1 MPKSEQSN
9 VLILDNQPSRL
20 LSYETCL
27 AELDEN
33 LIKASS
39 VREALSVI
47 LKTDIAVVLIGIGP
61 QEGDGFD
68 LAEMIRRHLCF
79 EKMAIIFISNA
90 GTNNTELIRK
100 YDHDSV
106 EYVTAPIHPE
116 SLRTKVK
123 AFVELHRKARNIY
136 RVNSNFNERME
147 ERVDERA
154 DELMKSEAQLKMRA
168 RLLDIATE
176 AIIVRD
182 LNGLITFWNSGAEKT
197 YGWSREE
204 ALGRKIHDLLQTT
217 FTVLL
222 EHIEKQ
228 LWSEGSWHGRL
239 TQTRK
244 NGQRIILD
252 CRKTMNEE
260 KDAVL
265 EVNRD
270 ITSEIKAEEVLRA
283 TEKLAAMGRVAGI
296 IAHEINNPLA
306 AITNIF
312 YLLRNHPQ
320 LSEEPRALVE
330 RAELEL
336 ERVSHI
342 TRQTLSF
349 YRESKQ
355 PILVFV
361 PEILDDVLELQ
372 IRLLRENKI
381 TVRRKYQSAAPV
393 TGFPAELRQVF
404 LNLVGNAIQAM
415 SEGGTLGVFVRET
428 TDWTRNLHGTT
439 VSVIDTGMGIQPEDA
454 GQIFQPFF
462 STKSTKGT
470 GLGLW
475 ISRGIVQKYE
485 GRITYRTLRS
495 SRGNVTCFRV
505 FLPSI
510 GSFDRTPNVEG
521 ESSRELNVP
530 ATH

>member
-1 MPKSEQSN
+1 MSKTEHSN
-9 VLILDNQPSRL
+9 ILILDNQPTRL
-20 LSYETCL
+20 LSYEPCL
-27 AELDEN
+27 AELGEN
-33 LIKASS
+33 LIKTGSAS
-39 VREALSVI
+39 EALSAL
-47 LKTDIAVVLIGIGP
+47 LKSDISVVLIGISP
-61 QEGDGFD
+61 LDNNGFD
-68 LAEMIRRHLCF
+68 FADMIRRHLCF
-79 EKMAIIFISNA
+79 EKIAIIFVSDA
-90 GTNNTELIRK
+90 GMDNSELIQK

-106 EYVTAPIHPE
+106 DYVTSPVQPE
-116 SLRTKVK
+116 ALRAKVK
-123 AFVELHRKARNIY
+123 TFVDLHRKTRTIDKM
-136 RVNSNFNERME
+136 NSDFDR
-147 ERVDERA
+147 RVDERT
-154 DELMKSEAQLKMRA
+154 DELLKSEAQLRMRA

-182 LNGLITFWNSGAEKT
+182 LKGLITFWNCGAQKT
-197 YGWSREE
+197 YGWTREE
-204 ALGRKIHDLLQTT
+204 AVGHKIHQLLQTT
-217 FTVLL
+217 FPVPL
-222 EHIEKQ
+222 EQIEKQ
-228 LWSEGSWHGRL
+228 LREQGSWHGRL
-239 TQTRK
+239 TQSK
-244 NGQRIILD
+244 KYGQRIILD

-260 KDAVL
+260 NDAVL

-312 YLLRNHPQ
+312 YLLRNHPR
-320 LSEEPRALVE
+320 LGEEPRALVE
-330 RAELEL
+330 RAEQEL

-349 YRESKQ
+349 YREAKQ

-372 IRLLRENKI
+372 NRLLRENRI
-381 TVRRKYQSAAPV
+381 TVRRKYHSAAPV

-415 SEGGTLGVFVRET
+415 ADGGTLGVFVRET
-428 TDWTRNLHGTT
+428 TDWTRNLRGTMI
-439 VSVIDTGMGIQPEDA
+439 SIIDTGVGIQPEDA
-454 GQIFQPFF
+454 GQLFQPFF
-462 STKSTKGT
+462 STKSTTGT

-485 GRITYRTLRS
+485 GRITYRTIRS
-495 SRGNVTCFRV
+495 TSGNVTCFRV
-505 FLPSI
+505 FLPGI
-510 GSFDRTPNVEG
+510 GTFDRAPHIENETAGHEY
-521 ESSRELNVP
+521 NVP

>member
-1 MPKSEQSN
+1 MEVVWYGSVVQEISKEMPSSEHSN
-9 VLILDNQPSRL
+9 
-20 LSYETCL
+20 
-27 AELDEN
+27 N
-33 LIKASS
+33 L
-39 VREALSVI
+39 
-47 LKTDIAVVLIGIGP
+47 
-61 QEGDGFD
+61 
-68 LAEMIRRHLCF
+68 
-79 EKMAIIFISNA
+79 
-90 GTNNTELIRK
+90 
-100 YDHDSV
+100 
-106 EYVTAPIHPE
+106 
-116 SLRTKVK
+116 
-123 AFVELHRKARNIY
+123 
-136 RVNSNFNERME
+136 NSDFNERVG
-147 ERVDERA
+147 ERVDERT
-154 DELMKSEAQLKMRA
+154 DELLKSEAQLKMRA

-197 YGWSREE
+197 YGWNREE
-204 ALGRKIHDLLQTT
+204 AIGRKIHELLQTT
-217 FTVLL
+217 FTVPL
-222 EHIEKQ
+222 EQIERQ
-228 LWSEGSWHGRL
+228 LWTEGAWHGRL
-239 TQTRK
+239 TQSRK
-244 NGQRIILD
+244 NGQRIVLD

-260 KDAVL
+260 GDAVL

-270 ITSEIKAEEVLRA
+270 ITSELKAEEVLRA

-320 LSEEPRALVE
+320 LAEEPRALVE

-415 SEGGTLGVFVRET
+415 SEGGTLGVFVRES
-428 TDWTRNLHGTT
+428 TDWTRNMHGTT

-454 GQIFQPFF
+454 DQIFQPFF

-485 GRITYRTLRS
+485 GRITYRTLRTS
-495 SRGNVTCFRV
+495 KGNLTCFRV
-505 FLPSI
+505 FLPSM
-510 GSFDRTPNVEG
+510 GSFDRAPNAEG
-521 ESSRELNVP
+521 DQSREFNVP

>member
-1 MPKSEQSN
+1 MSKTEHSN
-9 VLILDNQPSRL
+9 ILILDNQSTRL
-20 LSYETCL
+20 RSYEHCL
-27 AELDEN
+27 AELGEN
-33 LIKASS
+33 LILAGSS
-39 VREALSVI
+39 SEAISAL
-47 LKTDIAVVLIGIGP
+47 LKSEISVVLIGITKPDRNGL
-61 QEGDGFD
+61 E
-68 LAEMIRRHLCF
+68 LADMIRRHLCF
-79 EKMAIIFISNA
+79 EKIAIIFISDA
-90 GTNNTELIRK
+90 GMDNSELVEK
-100 YDHDSV
+100 YDHEAVD
-106 EYVTAPIHPE
+106 YVTAPVQPE
-116 SLRTKVK
+116 VLRAKVK
-123 AFVELHRKARNIY
+123 SFLDLHRKTRTID
-136 RVNSNFNERME
+136 RMNSDFDR
-147 ERVDERA
+147 RVDERT
-154 DELMKSEAQLKMRA
+154 DELLKSEAQLKMRA

-197 YGWSREE
+197 YGWNREE
-204 ALGRKIHDLLQTT
+204 ALGRKIHQLLQTT
-217 FTVLL
+217 FTVPL
-222 EHIEKQ
+222 EQVEKQ
-228 LWSEGSWHGRL
+228 LREQGSWHGRL

-244 NGQRIILD
+244 NGQRIVLD

-260 KDAVL
+260 NDAVL

-270 ITSEIKAEEVLRA
+270 ITTEIKAEEVLRA

-320 LSEEPRALVE
+320 LGDEPRALVE
-330 RAELEL
+330 RAEQEL

-349 YRESKQ
+349 YRETKQ

-372 IRLLRENKI
+372 TRLLRENRI

-415 SEGGTLGVFVRET
+415 SEGGVLGVFVRET
-428 TDWTRNLHGTT
+428 TDWTRNLRGTM
-439 VSVIDTGMGIQPEDA
+439 VSIIDTGGGIQPEDA
-454 GQIFQPFF
+454 PQLFQPFF

-485 GRITYRTLRS
+485 GRITYRTVRS
-495 SRGNVTCFRV
+495 KGGNVTCFRV

-510 GSFDRTPNVEG
+510 GSFDRAPNIASDAPGHEYK
-521 ESSRELNVP
+521 VP